1 MGKRT
6 REKEGKITK
15 GENIK
20 KTNLHKYKKH
30 TKMDERTKGEKIRH
44 TNGQMIK
51 RTKGQNH
58 KH

>member
-15 GENIK
+15 
-20 KTNLHKYKKH
+20 TNVQKYKKH
-30 TKMDERTKGEKIRH
+30 TKMDESTKGEKIRH

-51 RTKGQNH
+51 RTKGQKH